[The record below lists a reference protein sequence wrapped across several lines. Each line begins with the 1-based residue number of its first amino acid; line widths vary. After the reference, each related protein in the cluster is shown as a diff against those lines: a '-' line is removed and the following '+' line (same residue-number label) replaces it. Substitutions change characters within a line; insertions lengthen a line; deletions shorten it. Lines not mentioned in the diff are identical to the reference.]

1 MQSKRYPA
9 EDMVYSAT
17 RTRADLAERLRLR
30 SGEISQVALTR
41 VNAVFDA
48 SEIAD
53 PAYME
58 GLRAA
63 VSAALDYGVA
73 ALELGERRS
82 PPPPVTLLA
91 QARLA
96 ARNGVSL
103 STVLRRYFGGYT
115 LLADFVVEE
124 AESLV
129 DGATLKLLLRDQATV
144 FDRLLAAVADEYDR
158 EVTGSDTSEQRR
170 AERIRRL
177 LDGELLDTTELGFD
191 FAGFHLGVVANGPN
205 AANALRAVASSL
217 DRKLLLVHPDKR
229 MVWAWLG
236 GRDRL
241 EDRDVDA
248 CLASI
253 WPDQSF
259 LAMGGQEKGLSG
271 WRASHYQA
279 AAALPV
285 AVRRPQSCIV
295 RYADVA
301 LLAAALQDSVLASV
315 LHRVYIAPL
324 EDERDGGEMARR
336 TLRAYFAARR
346 NTSSAAA
353 ALDLNRRT
361 VASRLRAIEDRLDR
375 PIDVAELEVAL
386 DLDELTGRVA
396 PPA

>member
-1 MQSKRYPA
+1 MAS
-9 EDMVYSAT
+9 SAT
-17 RTRADLAERLRLR
+17 RTRIDLAERLRLR
-30 SGEISQVALTR
+30 RGEICHVALTR

-63 VSAALDYGVA
+63 VSAALDYGVLC
-73 ALELGERRS
+73 LELGERRS

-124 AESLV
+124 AESSLL

-158 EVTGSDTSEQRR
+158 EVAGSDTSEQRR
-170 AERIRRL
+170 AERVRRL
-177 LDGELLDTTELGFD
+177 LDGELLDTTELEFD
-191 FAGFHLGVVANGPN
+191 FASFHLGVVANGPN
-205 AANALRAVASSL
+205 AANALRAVAGSL
-217 DRKLLLVHPDKR
+217 DRQLLLVHPDKR

-241 EDRDVDA
+241 EDHNVDA

-259 LAMGGQEKGLSG
+259 LAIGVQEKGLSG

-285 AVRRPQSCIV
+285 AVRRSQGCIV

-301 LLAAALQDSVLASV
+301 LLAAALQDSVLASM
-315 LHRVYIAPL
+315 LQQLYIAPL
-324 EDERDGGEMARR
+324 EDERDGGEVARR

-346 NTSSAAA
+346 NISSAAA
-353 ALDLNRRT
+353 ALGMNRRT
-361 VASRLRAIEDRLDR
+361 VASRLRVIEDRLGR
-375 PIDVAELEVAL
+375 PIDAAELEVAL
-386 DLDELTGRVA
+386 DLNELIGRVA